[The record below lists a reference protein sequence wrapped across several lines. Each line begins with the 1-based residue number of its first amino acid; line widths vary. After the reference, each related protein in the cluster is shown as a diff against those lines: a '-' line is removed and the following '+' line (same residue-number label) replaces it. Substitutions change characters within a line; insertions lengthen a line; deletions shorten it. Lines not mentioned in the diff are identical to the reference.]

1 MRKWGSETAYMHF
14 FKEEFL
20 LNCCSIRLAFSMLLK
35 IGFSRFFSIAVIKGF
50 VETSF
55 SSDSE
60 EEQQEKKERHSNGSV
75 RDSITRDTASLLE
88 FLLAVESNDSLLKH
102 ALIGVR
108 PWSSFQDEG
117 NIPSFVRTF
126 IGSCF
131 LLDVSKTQ
139 CVEFSSNAYCNENI
153 DFHLKLLDE
162 NIPTCRYEHFTFM
175 CKVTLHTRL
184 VERDLMLGMESL
196 STKEIVSR
204 LVVQPDKETMK
215 VIDAD
220 PHHVFQK
227 YIKYAGPTLFP
238 LAVGAPEHPVLIIG
252 GYLNLGPSIHVCVI
266 NHGDIK
272 QKITQSKCVQA
283 KKYSGIILYM
293 CSKKL
298 NKDCF
303 IHLKFLKNAQLVFVC
318 EERYEL
324 RNEALRL
331 DLEEDWRFRLRDEF
345 QTATKSQTERKALF
359 FLTGSYIS

>member
-1 MRKWGSETAYMHF
+1 M
-14 FKEEFL
+14 
-20 LNCCSIRLAFSMLLK
+20 
-35 IGFSRFFSIAVIKGF
+35 
-50 VETSF
+50 
-55 SSDSE
+55 
-60 EEQQEKKERHSNGSV
+60 

-88 FLLAVESNDSLLKH
+88 FLLALENNTSLLKH

-117 NIPSFVRTF
+117 NIPSFLHTF
-126 IGSCF
+126 TENCF
-131 LLDVSKTQ
+131 LLDISKTQ
-139 CVEFSSNAYCNENI
+139 NVDFSSNVFFNENL
-153 DFHLKLLDE
+153 DFHLKLLEE
-162 NIPTCRYEHFTFM
+162 NIPTCRYEQFTFM

-184 VERDLMLGMESL
+184 VERDLMVGMETL
-196 STKEIVSR
+196 STEEIASR

-238 LAVGAPEHPVLIIG
+238 LAVNSPEHPILIIG

-272 QKITQSKCVQA
+272 QKILQSTCTKS
-283 KKYSGIILYM
+283 KIYSGIILYN
-293 CSKKL
+293 CSQKL
-298 NKDCF
+298 TKDCF
-303 IHLKFLKNAQLVFVC
+303 VHFKFLKNAQLVFVC
-318 EERYEL
+318 QERYEL

-331 DLEEDWRFRLRDEF
+331 DLEEDWRFRLRDEY
-345 QTATKSQTERKALF
+345 QTATKSHTGRNALY